1 MKHIRLEYSSK
12 LGQFNRAAAT
22 DIQDVE
28 NGFQTVCCLIDNYR
42 ATSFI
47 EAMQVKY
54 SPLKHQD
61 DNKLLTV
68 SEVRHELLQ
77 FIEED
82 IKLLDQHMTNAF
94 QRRQAIL
101 KNNS

>member
-1 MKHIRLEYSSK
+1 MKHIRLEYSFK

-28 NGFQTVCCLIDNYR
+28 NGFETVCCLVDSYR

-47 EAMQVKY
+47 EAMQVKHP
-54 SPLKHQD
+54 SLKCQGNSHF
-61 DNKLLTV
+61 LTI

-82 IKLLDQHMTNAF
+82 IKLLDQHMTNTF